1 MKLRITLLPFLL
13 LVSAVISFSQPL
25 QKVMI
30 GKTGVSISSYC
41 KMNFDMSRS
50 PDSSIVYNGECMSSQ
65 VNYGVI
71 CVKLLNSRTNLDD
84 ATQLVG
90 AYLDYLRKSFNIT
103 HADANQQHL
112 RLNKDE
118 NTRGMS
124 ENWSDAENNIWVVRG
139 WTNGKFLV
147 VLYTNSRKPV
157 AASRIDPFLNGLSF
171 PK

>member
-1 MKLRITLLPFLL
+1 MKRLSTFLFL
-13 LVSAVISFSQPL
+13 FLALIVSANSQAL

-30 GKTGVSISSYC
+30 GKTGVTINSYC
-41 KMNFDMSRS
+41 KMNFDMARS
-50 PDSSIVYNGECMSSQ
+50 QDSSIVYNGECMNSQ

-71 CVKLLNSRTNLDD
+71 CVKLLNPRSNLDD

-118 NTRGMS
+118 NT
-124 ENWSDAENNIWVVRG
+124 
-139 WTNGKFLV
+139 
-147 VLYTNSRKPV
+147 
-157 AASRIDPFLNGLSF
+157 
-171 PK
+171 